1 MKAQAMAVTPRIAT
15 PTPIPAWAPTG
26 RRPELSNP
34 EAGGWVSLGA
44 QLAVV
49 CWSNCSFFVEVE
61 EVAGDDV
68 EDGLSPSPS
77 GLPGVNELL
86 GRVEAMELEPLVP
99 GSSVMVKYA
108 DEKALNCLALPWLE
122 AGP

>member
-26 RRPELSNP
+26 RPPELSDP
-34 EAGGWVSLGA
+34 DAGGCVLLGV

-49 CWSNCSFFVEVE
+49 CWSNCSFFVEVG

-68 EDGLSPSPS
+68 EAGLSPSPS
-77 GLPGVNELL
+77 GPSGANEPL
-86 GRVEAMELEPLVP
+86 GRLEAMELEPLAP